1 MNIQAGRSFGA
12 QSMAAPLKRV
22 LMRSAASAMRRAD
35 RREWH
40 YGPGFDAARAGRQH
54 TAFAD
59 LVAASGAA
67 LEWLPDVDDGL
78 ADSVFTH
85 DPSLMS
91 DRGAII
97 LPWARRCAAPSRHCT
112 KPPTSGSASR
122 CSAASRAPARSRAA
136 TASGSTSNTLAIG
149 RGVRTNQSGIEQM
162 ARILEPLGVAVLG
175 YDLPLWMGEEA
186 CLHLMSVISPLAD
199 DLALVYSPLL
209 PAAFYQLLKARGI
222 RLVEGDAQEFTAS
235 NGLSL
240 NVLPTE
246 PAPGDRGGRLPEDR
260 SGDGGGRLHGRDLR
274 GRCAVHRLRRRPDLP
289 HPADSEGMSRVG
301 DLRQAAP

>member
-40 YGPGFDAARAGRQH
+40 YGPGFDPARAGQQH
-54 TAFAD
+54 KAFAE

-67 LEWLPDVDDGL
+67 LEWLPDADDGL
-78 ADSVFTH
+78 SDSVFTH
-85 DPSLMS
+85 DPSLMT
-91 DRGAII
+91 DHGAII
-97 LPWARRCAAPSRHCT
+97 LSMGKALRRTEPALHEAAYQRLGIPVLGRIEGAGQVEGGDCVWVDAEHAGDRPRRAHQPVRHRAD
-112 KPPTSGSASR
+112 GAAFSA
-122 CSAASRAPARSRAA
+122 
-136 TASGSTSNTLAIG
+136 
-149 RGVRTNQSGIEQM
+149 
-162 ARILEPLGVAVLG
+162 PLGVEVLG

-222 RLVEGDAQEFTAS
+222 RLVEGDAQEFAAS

-240 NVLPTE
+240 NVLPTSPRQVIAVAGFPKTAAAME
-246 PAPGDRGGRLPEDR
+246 AAGCTVQTFEADALCIACEGGPTCLTRPI
-260 SGDGGGRLHGRDLR
+260 LR
-274 GRCAVHRLRRRPDLP
+274 G
-289 HPADSEGMSRVG
+289 
-301 DLRQAAP
+301 